1 MAKWHW
7 GRRRDGGGRSLARGT
22 AVEGVRVTGDIPSS
36 PPAQQVTGSGNAVAD
51 NGGIAV
57 SGIYNDHSSVLLPP
71 EVLRAAAKVKAPRG
85 MDDLPYLPGH
95 FVGRESE
102 LQALDAALKGSGQV
116 RLQAVHGLGGVGK
129 SALAAHWVATRAHSH
144 KLRPVRWITADS
156 PAGVEQGL
164 AALAVAL
171 QPALAKV
178 LTTAAL
184 AEYALQWLAGHTG
197 WLLVLDNVTDPA
209 DIAALLARAPGGR
222 FLITSRLAT
231 VWTTATTVI
240 RLDVLDPAESLTLL
254 TRATTAAGPRDLD
267 GAAELCAEL
276 GHLPLAVVQAAAYL
290 AQNPLLTPSN
300 YVGLLREDPAGTYQ
314 QGGEGRTSAE
324 RTVARV
330 WRVTLDRISELQPYA
345 ARVLR
350 ALAWYGP
357 DRIPVGLLDRIPDH
371 PFESMPTPRQ
381 VADAVGLLN
390 AYSMID
396 VAPATR
402 TLGMHRL
409 VQGLTRTP
417 DPADPH
423 RDPVLIEMARI
434 HATLALHED
443 VIPLSWRDPALWPQW
458 RSLIP
463 HIDALASNTPTA
475 DDSPQMAALL
485 NQAGGYLHGQGL
497 AGRAV
502 PHLERALAYR
512 ERSQGRDHPDTS
524 DIVNNLAA
532 TRLAIGDLAGAVAL
546 SERAVAA
553 TVRHRGRDHPLSIG
567 AQVNLAVVRL
577 EAGEVDRATAM
588 IEQALADS
596 LRLGGEAH
604 YATIMVR
611 SHLATA
617 YLAAGHFDRALELQ
631 TRNAAISAR
640 VLGEDHPDTQAAR
653 IILTQAAQAA
663 GDPARA
669 VPLYERLRRRQER
682 ALGEDHPH
690 TLATRSNLAS
700 AHLAS
705 GNPGR
710 AIEENEQVVED
721 RMRVLG
727 EDDPHTLAAQG
738 LLADA
743 YTEAGDTERSIPLSA
758 RVLEDRLRVLGEDH
772 PDTFTARESLAGA
785 HRAAGDLDRA
795 ILLCTQVLDDRLRV
809 LGPNH
814 PDTLN
819 ARNNLALLQ
828 GGQGAEDKAIAL
840 LEHTLAESVRALGED
855 HPHLAATRHNL
866 AAAHLE
872 AGNPGRA
879 IPLLEQA
886 VATNIRTLGQDHPRT
901 VDSLHGLASAHRE
914 AGNAAQVALLCERIH
929 ASHSRTLG
937 EHDAQTLTSASHL
950 ALARLEAGDPERA
963 LPLLK
968 AAFRAQKRLLGPGHI
983 DFLTTAHNLAL
994 AHHALGHLGKALRLY
1009 RKVLILSTSVLGEDD
1024 PLTQSAAAHHAA
1036 ASAARGAPEDPHID
1050 HAPKR
1055 S

>member
-1 MAKWHW
+1 M
-7 GRRRDGGGRSLARGT
+7 
-22 AVEGVRVTGDIPSS
+22 TGDIPPS
-36 PPAQQVTGSGNAVAD
+36 PPFQQVTGSGNAVAD
-51 NGGIAV
+51 HGGIAV

-102 LQALDAALKGSGQV
+102 LQALDAALRDSGQV
-116 RLQAVHGLGGVGK
+116 HLQAVHGLGGVGK
-129 SALAAHWVATRAHSH
+129 SALAAQWAATRAHSQR
-144 KLRPVRWITADS
+144 LRPVRWISADS
-156 PAGVEQGL
+156 PVGVEQGL

-209 DIAALLARAPGGR
+209 DIAGLLARAPDGR

-231 VWTTATTVI
+231 AWTTATTVI

-254 TRATTAAGPRDLD
+254 TRVTTAAGPRDLD

-290 AQNPLLTPSN
+290 AQNTLLTPRD
-300 YVGLLREDPAGTYQ
+300 YLGLLREDPAGTYQ
-314 QGGEGRTSAE
+314 RGGEGRTSAE

-345 ARVLR
+345 AGVLR

-357 DRIPVGLLDRIPDH
+357 DRIPVGLLDRIPDK
-371 PFESMPTPRQ
+371 PFEPMPTPRQ

-396 VAPATR
+396 VDPATR

-409 VQGLTRTP
+409 VQSLTRAP
-417 DPADPH
+417 DPVDPH
-423 RDPVLIEMARI
+423 RDPVLVEMARI
-434 HATLALHED
+434 YATFALHKE
-443 VIPLSWRDPALWPQW
+443 VVPMSWRDPALWPRW
-458 RSLIP
+458 RGLVP
-463 HIDALASNTPTA
+463 HIDALAHNTPGA
-475 DDSPQMAALL
+475 SDSPEMTALL
-485 NQAGGYLHGQGL
+485 NQAGGYLHSQGL

-502 PHLERALAYR
+502 PYLERALAYR
-512 ERSQGRDHPDTS
+512 EHHQGPDHPDTS
-524 DIVNNLAA
+524 DVLNNLAA
-532 TRLAIGDLAGAVAL
+532 ARLAIGDPAGAIAL
-546 SERAVAA
+546 AERAVAA
-553 TVRHRGRDHPLSIG
+553 TARHWGEDHPLSIG
-567 AQVNLAVVRL
+567 AQVNLAAAHL

-588 IEQALADS
+588 FEQALADS
-596 LRLGGEAH
+596 LRVGGEAH
-604 YATIMVR
+604 YATIMSR
-611 SHLATA
+611 SNLAAA
-617 YLAAGHFDRALELQ
+617 YLAAGHFDRALDLQ
-631 TRNAAISAR
+631 TRNAAISAQ
-640 VLGEDHPDTQAAR
+640 VLGEDHPDTHAAR
-653 IILTQAAQAA
+653 LILTQATQAA
-663 GDPARA
+663 GAPARA
-669 VPLYERLRRRQER
+669 VPLYERLLRRQER

-700 AHLAS
+700 AHRAS
-705 GNPGR
+705 GNTGR
-710 AIEENEQVVED
+710 AIEEYEQVVED
-721 RMRVLG
+721 RVRALG
-727 EDDPHTLAAQG
+727 EDDPQTLAVQG

-743 YTEAGDTERSIPLSA
+743 RTEAGDTERSIPLSA

-772 PDTFTARESLAGA
+772 PDTFAARESLAGA

-795 ILLCTQVLDDRLRV
+795 IPLSAQVLDDRLRV

-814 PDTLN
+814 PETLN
-819 ARNNLALLQ
+819 ARNNLALLK
-828 GGQGAEDKAIAL
+828 AERGEGNEAIAL

-855 HPHLAATRHNL
+855 HPHLSATRHNL

-886 VATNIRTLGQDHPRT
+886 VAANIRTLGQDHPRT
-901 VDSLHGLASAHRE
+901 VDTFHALASAHRE
-914 AGNAAQVALLCERIH
+914 AGNTAEVASLCERIH

-937 EHDAQTLTSASHL
+937 EHDAQTLKSASHL
-950 ALARLEAGDPERA
+950 ALAHLEAGDPERA
-963 LPLLK
+963 LPQLK
-968 AAFRAQKRLLGPGHI
+968 ASFRAQKRLLGLGHVE
-983 DFLTTAHNLAL
+983 FLTTAHNLAL
-994 AHHALGHLGKALRLY
+994 AHHTMGHLGKAVRLY
-1009 RKVLILSTSVLGEDD
+1009 WKVLVLSTSVLGEDD
-1024 PLTQSAAAHHAA
+1024 PLTRSAAAHHAA
-1036 ASAARGAPEDPHID
+1036 ASTARDARRRGHL
-1050 HAPKR
+1050 
-1055 S
+1055 